1 MFAAAAAV
9 VVALSGTATT
19 AATTRAVA
27 APAGGATPAECSNA
41 QLVASYHRTD
51 AGTSH
56 RYGRLVLT
64 NTSPRTCR
72 LRGYG
77 GLSYVGRAGRQ
88 IGAAADRAPSP
99 VRWVVLRP
107 GQRAVSAVDET
118 VAAAYPRHRC
128 RPAHVR
134 GFRVY
139 VPDATRSQ
147 FVRHPTTGCRNPAI
161 HLLTHKA
168 YRHAR

>member
-1 MFAAAAAV
+1 MSRMFAAAVAALGC
-9 VVALSGTATT
+9 AATL
-19 AATTRAVA
+19 AATTVSVA
-27 APAGGATPAECSNA
+27 PAAGGATAAECSNA

-64 NTSPRTCR
+64 NTSHDTCR

-77 GLSYVGRAGRQ
+77 GLSYVGRGGRQ
-88 IGAAADRAPSP
+88 VGAAADRTPSP
-99 VRWVVLRP
+99 VRWVVLMP
-107 GQRAVSAVDET
+107 GERAVSAVDAT
-118 VAAAYPRHRC
+118 VAAAYPPHRC

-147 FVRHPTTGCRNPAI
+147 FVRHPATGCRNPAI